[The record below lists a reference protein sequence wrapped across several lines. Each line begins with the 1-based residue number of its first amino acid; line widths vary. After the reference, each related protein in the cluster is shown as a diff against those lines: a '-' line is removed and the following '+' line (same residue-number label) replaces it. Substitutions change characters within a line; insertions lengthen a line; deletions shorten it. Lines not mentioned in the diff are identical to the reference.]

1 MIKYPEEIRM
11 QSIEDRLKKLLSS
24 LAGASA
30 GALCSPIIPA
40 YYLIGDGVDFLQC
53 VEILKSMENG
63 TYIYEEAE

>member
-24 LAGASA
+24 LAGATA
-30 GALCSPIIPA
+30 GCGCFPIIPA

-63 TYIYEEAE
+63 TYIYEESE